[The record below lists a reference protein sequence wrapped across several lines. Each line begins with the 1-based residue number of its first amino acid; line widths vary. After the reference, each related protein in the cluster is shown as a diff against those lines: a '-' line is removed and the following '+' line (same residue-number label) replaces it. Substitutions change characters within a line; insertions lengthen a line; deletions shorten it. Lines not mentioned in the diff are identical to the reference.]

1 LELWW
6 QYSGLH
12 CDCLTDLQVQTA
24 ICAKEIEDALSIASM
39 HGFDGFGKRRM
50 SPKVDL
56 VVTSYQD
63 AVVKGSDAA
72 N

>member
-1 LELWW
+1 LA
-6 QYSGLH
+6 
-12 CDCLTDLQVQTA
+12 DLQIQATILA
-24 ICAKEIEDALSIASM
+24 EEIEDALSIASM
-39 HGFDGFGKRRM
+39 HGFDGVGERRM

-63 AVVKGSDAA
+63 TVVKGADAA

>member
-1 LELWW
+1 M
-6 QYSGLH
+6 
-12 CDCLTDLQVQTA
+12 
-24 ICAKEIEDALSIASM
+24 SIASM
-39 HGFDGFGKRRM
+39 YGFDGVGKRRM